1 MNNDIAIKID
11 ELFDDL
17 KETNVYKNYMSAQ
30 MQLKSNK
37 EITDIIEKI
46 KRLQRIAVNNK
57 DEVIEKELKDLY
69 RKLNSYPLYQSYIEY
84 KEELEYSLQII
95 SKTFNNYFSKLL
107 MLNNK
112 KETL

>member
-1 MNNDIAIKID
+1 MNSDIILKID

-17 KETNVYKNYMSAQ
+17 KETDAYKNYISAQ
-30 MQLKSNK
+30 KQLKNNK
-37 EITDIIEKI
+37 EITDIITNI

-69 RKLNSYPLYQSYIEY
+69 DRLDSYPLYQSYIEY
-84 KEELEYSLQII
+84 KEEIENNLQII
-95 SKTFNNYFSKLL
+95 SKSFDNYFHQLLKLAEE
-107 MLNNK
+107 